1 MNKKP
6 KISVVFGSY
15 NRLKYLKYTLQTVRE
30 ELADF
35 PHEIIII
42 DGGSTD
48 GATNWLAQQKDVIT
62 IIQHNR
68 GIFNGKPI
76 ERRSWGYFMN
86 LGFKC
91 AQGKYI
97 CMLNDDCLVIPNAIK
112 NGYQLFEQKLAE
124 GKKIGAMAFYLR
136 NWPDETPYKIQYALD
151 GKMDVNYGL
160 FLKSALEEVGY
171 IDEDLYQFYYAGS
184 DLCLKLI
191 QKGYDCID
199 SPESFIEH
207 YKHANIALRKTN
219 KKFGNSDLQNYIEK
233 WRDIYHENVTANN
246 TVQER
251 IFNDTADTVRL
262 FRKIGSVRLF
272 PIKAMI
278 RKIIKK
284 IHPVK

>member
-1 MNKKP
+1 MNQKP
-6 KISVVFGSY
+6 KISVVLGSY

-48 GATNWLAQQKDVIT
+48 GTMNWLEQQKDVVT

-68 GIFNGKPI
+68 GIFNGKPV

-97 CMLNDDCLVIPNAIK
+97 CMISDDCLVIPNAIK
-112 NGYQLFEQKLAE
+112 NGYKLFEQKLAD
-124 GKKIGAMAFYLR
+124 GKKIGAVAFYYR
-136 NWPDETPYKIQYALD
+136 NWPDEIPYKVQYALD
-151 GKMDVNYGL
+151 RKMYVNHGL

-171 IDEDLYQFYYAGS
+171 IDEVLYQFYYADS
-184 DLCLKLI
+184 DLCLKLM

-207 YKHANIALRKTN
+207 YKHANISLRKGN
-219 KKFGNSDLQNYIEK
+219 VVSGNSDLKNYLEK
-233 WRDIYHENVTANN
+233 WRGIYHENATAND
-246 TVQER
+246 TTQER
-251 IFNDTADTVRL
+251 TFDDSADTVRL

-272 PIKAMI
+272 PAKALI
-278 RKIIKK
+278 RKLIKK
-284 IHPVK
+284 IR